1 MREKLLRDESGF
13 TLVEL
18 MVTIMIMITVLFAL
32 YSIFDM
38 SIRVFSFGN
47 DKTEAVENARLG
59 MEKMEREIRAAYPY
73 DKTDNDEAIPS
84 TLTNDYLFPAGGFT
98 SNSIKFGNDLNGDRK
113 VNVPAEEIV
122 YRLSGSEPYSLLRV
136 NPSDDVVPDPVV
148 EFVKANGLTFEYLK
162 SDGTTAA
169 TSETDIAIVRIKL
182 EIEVKRGAQAGTQ
195 TLTTDVALRNRRN

>member
-1 MREKLLRDESGF
+1 MRERLIRDESGF
-13 TLVEL
+13 TLAEV
-18 MVTIMIMITVLFAL
+18 MVTMMLMLVVMFAL

-38 SIRVFSFGN
+38 SIRVFTFGN

-59 MEKMEREIRAAYPY
+59 MEKMEREIRAAYPQ
-73 DKTDNDEAIPS
+73 DKVAGNTIL
-84 TLTNDYLFPAGGFT
+84 LTSWTA
-98 SNSIKFGNDLNGDRK
+98 NSIKFGNDLNGDRK

-169 TSETDIAIVRIKL
+169 TSETDLAIVRIKL
-182 EIEVKRGAQAGTQ
+182 EIKVKRGAQAGTQ